1 MFLVRSCKS
10 LGLFVWNMVLLAFW
24 VADILLIICGHA
36 KGRVWPGNQQARL
49 APCQMPVVNSIINK
63 TPKTTVTIL
72 WSYQLSQNER
82 SQRKR
87 WYTCNISHHTLK
99 LYQPNFG
106 IWDGFLLLSS
116 HQQLLSSPGSLG
128 SMGSMGST
136 LPPRHPEPRDAT
148 RQWCRSWCPSRWYAP
163 ASRERRPRLPW
174 GGTSAAVFFQKKKVG
189 KLCVQIILSPSQVA
203 GSLLASSLKVLRL
216 EPSFCSCS
224 GSPQCSQWNP
234 CKIMGWMRNS
244 WIGVCCGNYIILF
257 LKKKHP
263 I

>member
-1 MFLVRSCKS
+1 MCFLEVLSYMFLVRSCKS

-128 SMGSMGST
+128 SMGST

-174 GGTSAAVFFQKKKVG
+174 GGTSAAVFFQKKK
-189 KLCVQIILSPSQVA
+189 KLGNFAFKSSYPRAKLQGHCWLPAWRFFVWSP
-203 GSLLASSLKVLRL
+203 
-216 EPSFCSCS
+216 PSAHARAHLNAPN
-224 GSPQCSQWNP
+224 GIHA
-234 CKIMGWMRNS
+234 KS
-244 WIGVCCGNYIILF
+244 WDGCATVE
-257 LKKKHP
+257 
-263 I
+263 